1 MAKRRLVGAQ
11 SPAHAPPSSH
21 ERPQPAGHP
30 LLAGALVVAV
40 FAVSTSAILA
50 RLATISPVVLA
61 AYRLAVS
68 ALLLLPW
75 MLFIPRG
82 ERVPNSPRLRGLAA
96 ASGVFFGAHLA
107 LWFASLEETSVAS
120 AAVLVTIHPLLIVPA
135 SYLLWRERVS
145 GKALLGMAAALLGS
159 ALIGLGDLGLGG
171 SHLAGDLLAVAA
183 ACAMGAYLLIGSL
196 VRARFPLASYLVW
209 VNAFGAATVFLYG
222 SLQRLSFWPIPPRE
236 WVIIGLLAVVPTLM
250 GHTLF
255 NWALRHTGPSV
266 VSVSIL
272 GEPVGASILAFL
284 LFGEIPGFWQATGAI
299 LILTGVYAFVK
310 GREVAQ
316 GSGASRGDRRA

>member
-135 SYLLWRERVS
+135 SYLLWRERLS

-183 ACAMGAYLLIGSL
+183 ACAMGAYLLIS
-196 VRARFPLASYLVW
+196 R
-209 VNAFGAATVFLYG
+209 
-222 SLQRLSFWPIPPRE
+222 RL
-236 WVIIGLLAVVPTLM
+236 
-250 GHTLF
+250 
-255 NWALRHTGPSV
+255 
-266 VSVSIL
+266 
-272 GEPVGASILAFL
+272 
-284 LFGEIPGFWQATGAI
+284 
-299 LILTGVYAFVK
+299 
-310 GREVAQ
+310 
-316 GSGASRGDRRA
+316 